1 MVSTLDVVGRELG
14 SLLMTAGG
22 DSSNTAAAV
31 VWHDCHIIM
40 HVTATHINALHMR
53 AVRMHVHTCG
63 ITALPSEKPSAAA

>member
-1 MVSTLDVVGRELG
+1 
-14 SLLMTAGG
+14 
-22 DSSNTAAAV
+22 